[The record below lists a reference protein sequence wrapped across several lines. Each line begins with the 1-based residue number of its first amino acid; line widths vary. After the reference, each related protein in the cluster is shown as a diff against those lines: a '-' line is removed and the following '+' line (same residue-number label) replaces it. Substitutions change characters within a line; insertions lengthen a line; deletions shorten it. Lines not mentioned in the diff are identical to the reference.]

1 MLIYLHTRT
10 QAAGDVFGS
19 AMDQRLYA
27 RGYRNP
33 ELQTKPTLCPRLF
46 FHIFAYANIFTSQG
60 TSAPFAQQMP
70 LLKCN
75 VGFLVPENQG
85 LLSQGICF
93 Q

>member
-27 RGYRNP
+27 RGYGTPSPKQNP
-33 ELQTKPTLCPRLF
+33 PCVPDF
-46 FHIFAYANIFTSQG
+46 SCHIFAYANIFTSQG